1 MGCVGGSG
9 EHLGPGAVTGL
20 RQGSPCCR
28 RGRQPRSLG
37 AAGGV
42 RTVCARVPPV
52 CSRGVRK
59 RGAWPRPCP
68 CTRSTA
74 GGRRGPAPGP
84 ARPGSG
90 RRHLLS
96 PAGPQARLPSTCYS
110 ARCVSI
116 HLPYDAGVR
125 DRMSRPPARTL
136 KWIPQ
141 CDGLWGGM
149 GTESGHVGGG
159 FVGGSAPPG
168 KRLGGKLAPGSAARP
183 VGTQLAQTSA
193 IGRGPHPTPT
203 GQRPALGPPASRLRD
218 SMCVAEAQVC
228 DPGYG
233 SPRGPRRWPRSC
245 REEHAGFRIG
255 RIPEAEMR

>member
-1 MGCVGGSG
+1 M
-9 EHLGPGAVTGL
+9 
-20 RQGSPCCR
+20 
-28 RGRQPRSLG
+28 
-37 AAGGV
+37 
-42 RTVCARVPPV
+42 RTICAPVPPV

-68 CTRSTA
+68 LHAEHCGGQARPRPAPRQA
-74 GGRRGPAPGP
+74 GVWAPASPEPGWAAGPAPK
-84 ARPGSG
+84 
-90 RRHLLS
+90 HLLERALREHP
-96 PAGPQARLPSTCYS
+96 PALRRCCQGPDVA
-110 ARCVSI
+110 A
-116 HLPYDAGVR
+116 
-125 DRMSRPPARTL
+125 PARTL

-141 CDGLWGGM
+141 CNGLWGRM

-168 KRLGGKLAPGSAARP
+168 KRLGGKLAPGSAARL

-203 GQRPALGPPASRLRD
+203 GQRPALGPPAARLRD

-228 DPGYG
+228 GLGYG
-233 SPRGPRRWPRSC
+233 SPWGPRRWPRSC